1 MSKASSAPIG
11 YLRLLRQNQTYRRI
25 WMGNVVSLAGDWF
38 TSIAL
43 FAMLLELTGKAEAV
57 GLVLVAR
64 FLPALLFS
72 PLAGALADRL
82 PRRAI
87 MVACDLMRA
96 VVVLG
101 FLLVRD
107 RGDVPLAYGITFLQ
121 LTLAV
126 FFDPAQQATVGR
138 IVTREQIVTANA
150 LQGITWSVM
159 LSLGALAGGVFAETF
174 GRRAAFVLN
183 AATYLLSA
191 FFISRADVPGHE
203 PRPQAPNLL
212 AALGLTDLAE
222 GARFVAREP
231 GVRLM
236 LFAKAGWSL
245 AGGGALML
253 YTVFGERVFPIGK
266 GAASGIGLLYAAR
279 GVGALL
285 GPTAARVWKGDSE
298 PALER
303 AIGFGFPL
311 MVAAY
316 LLLAGAPSIGVAV
329 AAVVL
334 AHIAASV
341 IWTFS
346 TSLLNLRVPDRLKG
360 RAFALDAAITTVS
373 LIASTLA
380 TAWGLDRAGL
390 SPRAVMAALALV
402 GIVPAIAWRLLPR
415 APAAA
420 VGREGV
426 SARSRAVEG

>member
-1 MSKASSAPIG
+1 MILRASMSKASSAPIG

-183 AATYLLSA
+183 AVTYLLSA

-231 GVRLM
+231 GGRLM
-236 LFAKAGWSL
+236 LFAKAGWGL
-245 AGGGALML
+245 AGRGG
-253 YTVFGERVFPIGK
+253 P
-266 GAASGIGLLYAAR
+266 
-279 GVGALL
+279 
-285 GPTAARVWKGDSE
+285 
-298 PALER
+298 
-303 AIGFGFPL
+303 
-311 MVAAY
+311 
-316 LLLAGAPSIGVAV
+316 
-329 AAVVL
+329 
-334 AHIAASV
+334 
-341 IWTFS
+341 
-346 TSLLNLRVPDRLKG
+346 G
-360 RAFALDAAITTVS
+360 RC
-373 LIASTLA
+373 
-380 TAWGLDRAGL
+380 
-390 SPRAVMAALALV
+390 P
-402 GIVPAIAWRLLPR
+402 
-415 APAAA
+415 
-420 VGREGV
+420 
-426 SARSRAVEG
+426 